1 MNQASKKAA
10 EFMLKESIKA
20 TKAKK
25 AYRTG
30 LMPRKDLSGFN
41 WSTTPVILVE
51 MGFMTNRSED
61 RKLSTSSYQKKL
73 VQGMINGVER
83 FF

>member
-1 MNQASKKAA
+1 MNDL
-10 EFMLKESIKA
+10 LKT

-30 LMPRKDLSGFN
+30 LIPRTDLSGFN

-51 MGFMTNRSED
+51 MGFMTNPTED
-61 RKLSTSSYQKKL
+61 RKLSTNSYQNKL
-73 VQGMINGVER
+73 VQGMVNGVGDY
-83 FF
+83 FK